1 MKVNE
6 PGSLDQSC
14 KDVVTFAE
22 IEQARERIRNA
33 IVVSPCSP
41 SAMLSKRLGCKA
53 FLKLENL
60 QLTGSFKERGACNK
74 IRQLNDQEKA
84 RGIIAASAGN
94 HAQAVAYHATQLG
107 ISAKIVMPEGTPLL
121 KVTRTR
127 GFGGEVILYGSSYD
141 EAYARAVEIMQ
152 AENRV
157 FVHPFDDRDVIA
169 GQGTLG
175 LELLEQNPYLDCVI
189 VPIGGGGLA
198 AGVAVALKE
207 TNPKIRVIGVEVET
221 LASMRAAIDAG
232 GVYEIPEATTISD
245 GIAVRKVG
253 EICYQTLR
261 RYVDDIVVV
270 SEEEVAN
277 AILVLLEQE
286 KTVAEG
292 AGAVGVAALLAGKIS
307 GIEGKR
313 VAAIVSG
320 GNIDVN
326 VIARIIERGLVAA
339 GRIYRIDLQL
349 GDTPGSLARVL
360 TLIGGLRANVLEIYH
375 NRTFS
380 GGGALGT
387 TLVELKL
394 ETRGE
399 QHIAELRQ
407 ALETGGYRIIDRA

>member
-1 MKVNE
+1 MDSKE
-6 PGSLDQSC
+6 
-14 KDVVTFAE
+14 VVTFAE

-41 SAMLSKRLGCKA
+41 SAMLSKRLGSRVY
-53 FLKLENL
+53 LKMENL

-74 IRQLNDQEKA
+74 IRQLSEQEKQ

-94 HAQAVAYHATQLG
+94 HAQAVAYHAAQLG

-127 GFGGEVILYGSSYD
+127 SFGGEVVLWGSSYD
-141 EAYARAVEIMQ
+141 EAYAHAVELME
-152 AENRV
+152 AEGRV
-157 FVHPFDDRDVIA
+157 FVHPFDDRAVIS

-175 LELLEQNPYLDCVI
+175 LELLEQNPYLDCVV

-198 AGVAVALKE
+198 GGVAVALKE
-207 TNPKIRVIGVEVET
+207 TNPKIRVIGVEVDS
-221 LASMRAAIDAG
+221 LASMRGAIEAG
-232 GVYEIPEATTISD
+232 GVYELPEATTICD
-245 GIAVRKVG
+245 GIAVRRVG
-253 EICYQTLR
+253 EVCYETVR

-277 AILVLLEQE
+277 AILDLLEQE

-292 AGAVGVAALLAGKIS
+292 AGAAAVAALIAGRVPN
-307 GIEGKR
+307 IEGKR

-360 TLIGGLRANVLEIYH
+360 TLIGGLRANVLEIHH
-375 NRTFS
+375 NRTFA

-399 QHIAELRQ
+399 QHIEQLR
-407 ALETGGYRIIDRA
+407 AMLETNGYRIVDRS